1 MEQMEERVGVD
12 PTPSTSVLPP
22 PPQKKKQTIRGLS
35 ERPAAA
41 IQNLQHQFAKTGNH
55 HLLTT
60 DVALT
65 LHHSLH
71 TWLVIP
77 SIKTAHHVCDF
88 FAPHIDSLART
99 GGGGG
104 SSFMDM
110 ESVKFVWGFFVCMC
124 VSGSRSGKKVT
135 ESLLLPSLQLSIVRF
150 LLNSLL
156 TDRISCQSA
165 RSILSTCASV
175 DLPVSRPR
183 LIDS

>member
-1 MEQMEERVGVD
+1 MCGADGGACWSRSHSLNIRL
-12 PTPSTSVLPP
+12 TPP
-22 PPQKKKQTIRGLS
+22 PPKKKQTIRGLS

-99 GGGGG
+99 GGGG

-110 ESVKFVWGFFVCMC
+110 ESVKFVWGFFCVYVC
-124 VSGSRSGKKVT
+124 VGESFWKKSHRISSSAQFAAQHRSI
-135 ESLLLPSLQLSIVRF
+135 SPQLSA
-150 LLNSLL
+150 
-156 TDRISCQSA
+156 DRQNK
-165 RSILSTCASV
+165 
-175 DLPVSRPR
+175 LPVSPVHPVHLRKC
-183 LIDS
+183 

>member
-1 MEQMEERVGVD
+1 MCGADGGACWR
-12 PTPSTSVLPP
+12 SVFP
-22 PPQKKKQTIRGLS
+22 PPQKRNRQSGASVSDPLLLFKI
-35 ERPAAA
+35 
-41 IQNLQHQFAKTGNH
+41 LQHQFAKTGNH

-99 GGGGG
+99 GGGGDQASWIWKV
-104 SSFMDM
+104 SSLCG
-110 ESVKFVWGFFVCMC
+110 VFFVCMC

-135 ESLLLPSLQLSIVRF
+135 ESRLLPSLQLSIVRF

>member
-1 MEQMEERVGVD
+1 MEERL
-12 PTPSTSVLPP
+12 SPP
-22 PPQKKKQTIRGLS
+22 PKKKQTIRGLS

-99 GGGGG
+99 DGGGG
-104 SSFMDM
+104 SSFMGM
-110 ESVKFVWGFFVCMC
+110 ESVKFVWGFFCVCLFRG
-124 VSGSRSGKKVT
+124 VVLEKSHRISSSAQFAAQHRSI
-135 ESLLLPSLQLSIVRF
+135 SPQLSA
-150 LLNSLL
+150 
-156 TDRISCQSA
+156 DRQNK
-165 RSILSTCASV
+165 
-175 DLPVSRPR
+175 LPVSPVHPVHLRKC
-183 LIDS
+183 

>member
-1 MEQMEERVGVD
+1 MEERL
-12 PTPSTSVLPP
+12 SPP
-22 PPQKKKQTIRGLS
+22 PKKKQTIRGLS

-99 GGGGG
+99 DGGGDQASWIWKV
-104 SSFMDM
+104 SSLCG
-110 ESVKFVWGFFVCMC
+110 VFFVCMC

>member
-1 MEQMEERVGVD
+1 MLEERL
-12 PTPSTSVLPP
+12 SPP
-22 PPQKKKQTIRGLS
+22 PKKKQTIRGLS

-99 GGGGG
+99 GGGIKLHGYG
-104 SSFMDM
+104 KCQ
-110 ESVKFVWGFFVCMC
+110 VCVGFFLCVCVC
-124 VSGSRSGKKVT
+124 RGVVLEKKSQNLFFCPVC
-135 ESLLLPSLQLSIVRF
+135 S
-150 LLNSLL
+150 
-156 TDRISCQSA
+156 SA
-165 RSILSTCASV
+165 SFDFSSTLC
-175 DLPVSRPR
+175 
-183 LIDS
+183 

>member
-1 MEQMEERVGVD
+1 MCGADGGACWSR
-12 PTPSTSVLPP
+12 SHSLNIRLPP
-22 PPQKKKQTIRGLS
+22 PPQKRNRQSGASVSDPLLLFKI
-35 ERPAAA
+35 
-41 IQNLQHQFAKTGNH
+41 LQHQFAKTGNH

-77 SIKTAHHVCDF
+77 SIKIAHHVCDF

-99 GGGGG
+99 GGGG

-110 ESVKFVWGFFVCMC
+110 ESVKFVWVFFVCMC
-124 VSGSRSGKKVT
+124 VSESRSGKKVT

>member
-1 MEQMEERVGVD
+1 MCGADGGACWSR
-12 PTPSTSVLPP
+12 SHSLNIRLPP
-22 PPQKKKQTIRGLS
+22 PPQKRNRQSGASVSDPLLLFKI
-35 ERPAAA
+35 
-41 IQNLQHQFAKTGNH
+41 LQHQFAKTGNH

-99 GGGGG
+99 DGGG

-110 ESVKFVWGFFVCMC
+110 ESVKFVWVFFCVYVC
-124 VSGSRSGKKVT
+124 VGESFWKKSHRISSSAQFAAQHRSI
-135 ESLLLPSLQLSIVRF
+135 SPQLSA
-150 LLNSLL
+150 
-156 TDRISCQSA
+156 DRQNK
-165 RSILSTCASV
+165 
-175 DLPVSRPR
+175 LPVSPVHPVHLRKC
-183 LIDS
+183 

>member
-1 MEQMEERVGVD
+1 MEERL
-12 PTPSTSVLPP
+12 SPP
-22 PPQKKKQTIRGLS
+22 PKKKQTIRGLS

-55 HLLTT
+55 QLLTT

-99 GGGGG
+99 GGGGIKLHG
-104 SSFMDM
+104 YGKCQ
-110 ESVKFVWGFFVCMC
+110 VCVGFFCVYVC
-124 VSGSRSGKKVT
+124 VGESFWKKVT

>member
-1 MEQMEERVGVD
+1 MEERL
-12 PTPSTSVLPP
+12 SPP
-22 PPQKKKQTIRGLS
+22 PKKKQTIRGLS

-55 HLLTT
+55 QLLTT

-99 GGGGG
+99 GGGGDQASWIWKV
-104 SSFMDM
+104 SSLCGVFCVYVCVG
-110 ESVKFVWGFFVCMC
+110 ESFWKKSHRISSSAQFAAQH
-124 VSGSRSGKKVT
+124 RSI
-135 ESLLLPSLQLSIVRF
+135 SPQLSA
-150 LLNSLL
+150 
-156 TDRISCQSA
+156 DRQNK
-165 RSILSTCASV
+165 
-175 DLPVSRPR
+175 LPVSPVHPVHLRKC
-183 LIDS
+183 

>member
-1 MEQMEERVGVD
+1 MEERL
-12 PTPSTSVLPP
+12 SPP
-22 PPQKKKQTIRGLS
+22 PKKKQTIRGLS

-99 GGGGG
+99 GGGDQASWIWKV
-104 SSFMDM
+104 SSLCGVFLCVCVCRGVVL
-110 ESVKFVWGFFVCMC
+110 EKKSQNLFFCPVC
-124 VSGSRSGKKVT
+124 S
-135 ESLLLPSLQLSIVRF
+135 
-150 LLNSLL
+150 
-156 TDRISCQSA
+156 SA
-165 RSILSTCASV
+165 SFDFSSTLC
-175 DLPVSRPR
+175 
-183 LIDS
+183 

>member
-12 PTPSTSVLPP
+12 PTPSTSVSSPP

-55 HLLTT
+55 QLLTT

-65 LHHSLH
+65 LHHSHH

-77 SIKTAHHVCDF
+77 SIKIAHHVCDF

-99 GGGGG
+99 GGGG

-110 ESVKFVWGFFVCMC
+110 ESVKFVWVFFVCMC
-124 VSGSRSGKKVT
+124 VSESRSGKKVT

>member
-1 MEQMEERVGVD
+1 MNRVVKRTFPPEPSVHLRQRVPVRLCVEQTEERVGGA
-12 PTPSTSVLPP
+12 SFP
-22 PPQKKKQTIRGLS
+22 PPQKRNRQSGASVSDPLLLFKI
-35 ERPAAA
+35 
-41 IQNLQHQFAKTGNH
+41 LQHQFAKTGNH

-104 SSFMDM
+104 IKLHGYGKCQ
-110 ESVKFVWGFFVCMC
+110 VCVGFFLCVCVC
-124 VSGSRSGKKVT
+124 RGVVLEKKSQNLFFCPVC
-135 ESLLLPSLQLSIVRF
+135 S
-150 LLNSLL
+150 
-156 TDRISCQSA
+156 SA
-165 RSILSTCASV
+165 SFDFSSTLC
-175 DLPVSRPR
+175 
-183 LIDS
+183 

>member
-1 MEQMEERVGVD
+1 MEERL
-12 PTPSTSVLPP
+12 SPP
-22 PPQKKKQTIRGLS
+22 PKKKQTIRGLS

-99 GGGGG
+99 GGGGDQASWIWKV
-104 SSFMDM
+104 SSLCGVFCVYVCVG
-110 ESVKFVWGFFVCMC
+110 ESFWKKSHRISSSAQFAAQH
-124 VSGSRSGKKVT
+124 RSI
-135 ESLLLPSLQLSIVRF
+135 SPQLSA
-150 LLNSLL
+150 
-156 TDRISCQSA
+156 DRQNK
-165 RSILSTCASV
+165 
-175 DLPVSRPR
+175 LPVSPVHPVHLRKC
-183 LIDS
+183 

>member
-1 MEQMEERVGVD
+1 MCGADGGACWSR
-12 PTPSTSVLPP
+12 SHSLNIRLLP
-22 PPQKKKQTIRGLS
+22 PPQKKRNRQSGASVSDPLLLFKI
-35 ERPAAA
+35 
-41 IQNLQHQFAKTGNH
+41 LQHQFAKTGNH

-99 GGGGG
+99 GGGG

-110 ESVKFVWGFFVCMC
+110 ESVKFVWGFLCVCVC
-124 VSGSRSGKKVT
+124 RRVVLEKKSQNLFFCPVC
-135 ESLLLPSLQLSIVRF
+135 S
-150 LLNSLL
+150 
-156 TDRISCQSA
+156 SA
-165 RSILSTCASV
+165 SFDFSSTLC
-175 DLPVSRPR
+175 
-183 LIDS
+183 